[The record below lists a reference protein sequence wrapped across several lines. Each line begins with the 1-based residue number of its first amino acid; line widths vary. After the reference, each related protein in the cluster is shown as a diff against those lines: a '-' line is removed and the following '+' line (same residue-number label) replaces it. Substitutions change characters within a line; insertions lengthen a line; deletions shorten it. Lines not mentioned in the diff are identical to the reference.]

1 MPQEHKQVFL
11 TSSPTRW
18 QRFKWAFRILAFILV
33 LFAVILGVAVLRELS
48 PSIPQLKNDN
58 KQYKALINNGKQ
70 AALTEIN
77 NKYDGFG
84 KYINNKTGQLKNIR
98 YVGKADSQHSYVTPL
113 RAAFYDAT
121 DEQSYFS
128 LKNNISKLNML
139 LPLWM
144 NIDSAADT
152 VIVNDDMRGADIIR
166 ASKIPVVAVISNFSG
181 TDFNGAPLH
190 RIFND
195 RAKKERLISDII
207 KTVQKYKFAGVNID
221 FEELIEKTDEPMI
234 AFMKELYERMHA
246 LHLQVTQDVPPF
258 NPDFN
263 LKELAKYN
271 DYIFLMAYDEHNS
284 GSLPGPICS
293 QNFIEG
299 AIDEAVK
306 QVPAGKL
313 VLAIAGYGYD
323 WPKGSTGADVS
334 YSEALSIA
342 GESEGKVKFD
352 TSTYNLSYTYTDEN
366 DVEHAVHFTDA
377 ITNFNTMRCAT
388 EYGVAGVALWRLG
401 QEDSRLWSFYN
412 KDISDVGVDSFNYAV
427 LNSVNA
433 NNDVDYVGEGEVL
446 DVISTP
452 KAGIIHTDVDTA
464 EDLVANETYQSLPSI
479 FVIKKYGK
487 KDKKIVLSFDDGP
500 DNEYTPQILDILG
513 KEHVPAAFFMIGLN
527 AVNNIPLVKR
537 IYNEGF
543 EIGNHTFTHPN
554 IATISRKRALVEL
567 NSTRLLIESITG
579 HSTVLFR
586 APYNAD
592 SEPETMQELEPVAFA
607 KENKYLTVGESIDP
621 EDWEKGISA
630 DSIFSRVVRQENNGS
645 IILLHDAGGD
655 RDATI
660 EALPRIIKYFKGKGY
675 TFTTVA
681 DLINEKRDKL
691 MPAVPRNKSYYL
703 VQFSYYMAEFGYWG
717 WKTLF
722 YLFVTCIVLSIGRI
736 LLLAVLASKEF
747 IKEKKESLPP
757 LAGSPLV
764 SIIVP
769 AYNEEVNAVNAVNK
783 LLKSTYPNYN
793 IIFVD
798 DGSKDTTYDKVAA
811 AFAGNSRIK
820 VFTKPNG
827 GKASA
832 LNYGI
837 MQTDAEYV
845 LCIDADTHLLPDA
858 LEVLV
863 RHFIDEKVGAVAGN
877 VKVGNERNML
887 TRWQNIEYITSQN
900 FDRNAFAAINA
911 ITVVPGA
918 IGAFRKKAIEEAGG
932 FTSDTFAEDCDL
944 TIRMLRAGY
953 LIKNENKAIA
963 LTEAPETLTQFLKQR
978 FRWSFGVLQSFW
990 KNRDALFNKDYGSLG
1005 WVALPNILVFQV
1017 LIPLIAPLA
1026 DLFMLIGIFTG
1037 NGMMIFKY
1045 YGLFMLIDVAV
1056 GVLAFAFEKE
1066 RLLKLVWMVPQ
1077 RIIYRWLM
1085 LYILYKS
1092 IRRAFKG
1099 QLQSWVVLKRTGNI
1113 QENPRLKAFKM

>member
-1 MPQEHKQVFL
+1 MLQEQKQVFL

-18 QRFKWAFRILAFILV
+18 QRFKWAFRILAFIFLLLV
-33 LFAVILGVAVLRELS
+33 ITLGVAIHKEYA
-48 PSIPQLKNDN
+48 PNIPQLKNDN
-58 KQYKALINNGKQ
+58 KQYKAIINNGKE
-70 AALTEIN
+70 AALTAIN
-77 NKYDGFG
+77 SKYDGFG
-84 KYINNKTGQLKNIR
+84 KFINNKTEQLKTIR
-98 YVGKADSQHSYVTPL
+98 YVGKADSQHAYLAPV

-128 LKNNISKLNML
+128 LKNNLSKLNML

-144 NIDSAADT
+144 NIDSTADT
-152 VIVNDDMRGADIIR
+152 MIANSGMRGAEIIR
-166 ASKIPVVAVISNFSG
+166 VSKVPVIAVISNFSG

-195 RAKKERLISDII
+195 KAKQEKLINDIVH
-207 KTVQKYKFAGVNID
+207 TVQQNHFAGVNID
-221 FEELIEKTDEPMI
+221 FEELAEATDEPMI
-234 AFMKELYERMHA
+234 AFMKELYGRMHA
-246 LHLQVTQDVPPF
+246 LGLLVTQDIPPF
-258 NPDFN
+258 NSDFN
-263 LKELAKYN
+263 LKELSHYN

-284 GSLPGPICS
+284 GSAPGAICS
-293 QNFIEG
+293 QKYIEG

-306 QVPAGKL
+306 QIPAGKL

-323 WPKGSTGADVS
+323 WPKGDVGADVS

-342 GESEGKVKFD
+342 GESDGNVLFD
-352 TSTYNLSYTYTDEN
+352 TATYNLSYNYTDEN
-366 DVEHAVHFTDA
+366 KVEHAVYFTDA
-377 ITNFNTMRCAT
+377 ITNFNTMRFAT

-401 QEDSRLWSFYN
+401 QEDSRLWTFYN
-412 KDISDVGVDSFNYAV
+412 KDISDKGVDSFNYTL
-427 LNSVNA
+427 LNNVHAS
-433 NNDVDYVGEGEVL
+433 NDVQYVGEGEIL

-452 KAGIIHTDVDTA
+452 KAGVIQTEVDTA
-464 EDLVANETYQSLPSI
+464 EDLVDNEIYKSMPSI
-479 FVIKKYGK
+479 FVIRKYGK

-500 DNEYTPQILDILG
+500 DNLYTPQIIDILSR
-513 KEHVPAAFFMIGLN
+513 EHVPAVFFMVGVN
-527 AVNNIPLVKR
+527 AINNIPLVKR

-554 IATISRKRALVEL
+554 IAAISQQRALVEL

-579 HSTVLFR
+579 HSTILFR

-607 KENKYLTVGESIDP
+607 KANNYLTVGESIDP
-621 EDWEKGISA
+621 EDWEKGISE
-630 DSIFSRVVRQENNGS
+630 DSIFNRVVQQSGNGN
-645 IILLHDAGGD
+645 IILLHDAGD
-655 RDATI
+655 NREATVK
-660 EALPRIIKYFKGKGY
+660 ALPRIIHFFKEKGY

-681 DLINEKRDKL
+681 DLVNEKREQL
-691 MPAVPRNKSYYL
+691 MPQVPRNKSYYL
-703 VQFSYYMAEFGYWG
+703 VQFSYYMAELGYWG
-717 WKTLF
+717 GQTFF
-722 YLFVTCIVLSIGRI
+722 YLFILCIVLSIVRI
-736 LLLAVLASKEF
+736 LLLAFLASREY
-747 IKEKKESLPP
+747 IKEKNENLPP
-757 LAGSPLV
+757 LSDSPLV

-793 IIFVD
+793 IIFID
-798 DGSKDTTYDKVAA
+798 DGSKDSTYDKVAA
-811 AFAGNSRIK
+811 AFKDNIRIR

-832 LNYGI
+832 LNFGI
-837 MQTDAEYV
+837 MQTDAQYV

-858 LEVLV
+858 LELLV
-863 RHFIDEKVGAVAGN
+863 RHFTDERVGAVAGN

-887 TRWQNIEYITSQN
+887 TRWQSIEYITSQN
-900 FDRNAFAAINA
+900 FDRNAFARINA

-953 LIKNENKAIA
+953 TIKNENKAIA

-990 KNRDALFNKDYGSLG
+990 KNRDALFNKNYGSLG
-1005 WVALPNILVFQV
+1005 WVALPNILVFQL

-1037 NGMMIFKY
+1037 NAAMIFKY

-1056 GVLAFAFEKE
+1056 GVLAFIFEKE
-1066 RLLKLVWMVPQ
+1066 NLLKLIWMIPQ

-1099 QLQSWVVLKRTGNI
+1099 QLQSWGVLKRTGNI
-1113 QENPRLKAFKM
+1113 QNPRLKTFKI